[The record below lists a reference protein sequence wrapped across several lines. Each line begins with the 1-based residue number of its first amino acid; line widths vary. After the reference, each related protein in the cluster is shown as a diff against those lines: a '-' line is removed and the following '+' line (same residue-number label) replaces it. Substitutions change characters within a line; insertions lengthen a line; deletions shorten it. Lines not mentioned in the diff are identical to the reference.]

1 MLVDIIDLDTQ
12 RLLIDLYN
20 QMEGKTE
27 ISIGAPNYDQ
37 SQIDIIIANKYLKAI
52 DASSLEGWAYIIS
65 PTYMGKKYVEV
76 LQDSLHYRVCKFI
89 IVFIQHI
96 SKRKIVTHLTI

>member
-37 SQIDIIIANKYLKAI
+37 SQIDIIIANKYTAPFLYAVCTLLLRK
-52 DASSLEGWAYIIS
+52 G
-65 PTYMGKKYVEV
+65 TKNQKKR
-76 LQDSLHYRVCKFI
+76 S
-89 IVFIQHI
+89 IVDC
-96 SKRKIVTHLTI
+96 SYLA